1 MPKDPQLNFLGDL
14 SRDVMPD
21 TVRTEPRIWF
31 REIAVVRTLDNSTG
45 GNEVQR
51 IRMRRGLNIL
61 WAPPEDETKAV
72 RMYEDGISGHAS
84 GKTLFCRLLR
94 FLLGDQNYG
103 NDAMHTAVGSAF
115 PELWIL
121 GEVVV
126 AGETWLAARP
136 MAGGM
141 HRFAVRG
148 VGIDGFF
155 KDKPAHGDYGAF
167 LAAVEEATC
176 GEIEGR
182 EEANELFRWRFLL
195 PWLTRDQECRF
206 AALTDWRSPLSE
218 SKGPQTSYSDQ
229 QLLMRAV
236 LGMLSG
242 DEPRLKMEL
251 QGLEDALKTDEE
263 GLPGLERD
271 WRREWRRLSG
281 LLGRLDIKADDPV
294 TADDLQ
300 QLVKRAA
307 HYRDGVGEALR
318 LAEADAG
325 LEAAR
330 KRLLEKQ
337 SAYSK
342 MCGEITQATVDL
354 ESTKKKWALVTSQRQ
369 RLRERGIQNPKRI
382 EDGMCPHTLEHALDR
397 GCVEPPPGQSIET
410 MLELGGIQ
418 SESDALKDLVDEKQT
433 AVGRLTF
440 SKEQLEADVEAASL
454 AHERE
459 KRRVAVSTA
468 DLRRKE
474 AAAENAVEAFED
486 ATAAFIAF
494 HTAAGAMEAN
504 AKERENLK
512 GRLEKL
518 RKTHAEA
525 EKRLS
530 NLFADVVR
538 AVMGSQVTA
547 TVRLLERGIDLKAD
561 RNGDLYGAAL
571 ETIKVLSFDLAGM
584 AASIE
589 GAGLHP
595 RFLIHDGPREADMA
609 RVIYERFFLYARKME
624 EAFPAG
630 VDPSFQY
637 IITTTTAP
645 PEDMQYGSKWLLDPV
660 LNGSKREGRLLK
672 VDL

>member
-1 MPKDPQLNFLGDL
+1 MPKDPQMTFLREL
-14 SRDVMPD
+14 SREVTPD
-21 TVRTEPRIWF
+21 AARPEPRIWF
-31 REIAVVRTLDNSTG
+31 REIAVVRTLDNTRD

-51 IRMRRGLNIL
+51 IGMRRGLNIL
-61 WAPPEDETKAV
+61 WAPPEDATKTV
-72 RMYEDGISGHAS
+72 RMYEDGLSGHAS

-94 FLLGDQNYG
+94 YLLGDQNYG
-103 NDAMHTAVGSAF
+103 NDAMHTAVGTAF
-115 PELWIL
+115 PELWVV

-148 VGIDGFF
+148 VGIDLFF
-155 KDKPAHGDYGAF
+155 KESPAHGDYAAF

-176 GEIEGR
+176 GQIEGR

-251 QGLEDALKTDEE
+251 QRVEDALKTAEDE
-263 GLPGLERD
+263 LPGLERD

-281 LLGRLDIKADDPV
+281 MLVRLDIKADEPA
-294 TADDLQ
+294 TAGDMQRLE
-300 QLVKRAA
+300 KRATL
-307 HYRDGVGEALR
+307 YCDGVREALR

-325 LEAAR
+325 LESAR
-330 KRLLEKQ
+330 KRLQERQ
-337 SAYSK
+337 GACSK
-342 MCGEITQATVDL
+342 LCGEISQATADL
-354 ESTKKKWALVTSQRQ
+354 ESTRRKWDLVTSQRQ

-382 EDGMCPHTLEHALDR
+382 EDGMCPHTLEHALER
-397 GCVEPPPGQSIET
+397 GCVESPPGQSIET
-410 MLELGGIQ
+410 MLELGSIQ
-418 SESDALKDLVDEKQT
+418 SESDTLKDLVNEKQT
-433 AVGRLTF
+433 AVSRLTS
-440 SKEQLEADVEAASL
+440 SKEQIEADVEAASL

-459 KRRVAVSTA
+459 KRRVADSTA
-468 DLRRKE
+468 DLRRKQG
-474 AAAENAVEAFED
+474 AAENALEAFVD
-486 ATAAFIAF
+486 ATATLTAFRS
-494 HTAAGAMEAN
+494 AAGVMEAN
-504 AKERENLK
+504 ARERESLK

-538 AVMGSQVTA
+538 AVMGSQVMATA
-547 TVRLLERGIDLKAD
+547 RLLERGIDLKAD

-571 ETIKVLSFDLAGM
+571 ETIKVLSFDIAGM

-609 RVIYERFFLYARKME
+609 RVIYERFFLYARKLE

-630 VDPSFQY
+630 TGPSFQY

-645 PEDMQYGSKWLLDPV
+645 PEDMQYGSRWLLDPV
-660 LNGSKREGRLLK
+660 LNGSRGEGRLLR